1 MEKSKIKKTASSFMK
16 NVAMLI
22 CSQLLIKLLGFIYR
36 LVITNIEGFGDTG
49 LGYYSAGYQVY
60 AILLTLS
67 STGIPSVISKLVSER
82 IAIGDTKGAQRIFK
96 IAFSFFATIG
106 LILSIGLFFGADFI
120 ATHILN
126 VPDVA
131 PVMRVLSPAIVFVAM
146 SAIFRGYFS
155 GTQNMKPTSV
165 SQTLEQFFNCV
176 LTITFVYACVGRDAY
191 IMAAAGNLSTTC
203 AILIS
208 FSYLV
213 MYYKRNKINTSNSIE
228 SPEKNKSNKQLLKL
242 ILGISVPIT
251 VSSLIT
257 VISGFIDTATVSN
270 CMQSAYRGIESSK
283 EALEQI
289 AMSAT
294 GILSKVDTLVSFPLA
309 VNFAFSTALVPAI
322 SEALAKKDKSTASR
336 RLSFSFFAS
345 LIIIL
350 PCAVGYISLA
360 QPILNMI
367 YPTASEGAGVL
378 QIASVTMILTALS
391 QTMTGGLYGVNKSKI
406 PAIAAGL
413 GAIVK
418 FILNMILIT
427 NPNIGIY
434 GASISSFIYQVIV
447 FIICYRVLN
456 GSINMHIKFKEHIL
470 KPVISVV
477 GMGIIVYVG
486 YNIFNIF
493 LGNTISIVLSIIL
506 GAISYC
512 LLILL
517 TKTFS
522 KEDILMIP
530 YGTKIYNILLKLR
543 IYKEEKEPLK

>member
-146 SAIFRGYFS
+146 SAVFRGYFS

-367 YPTASEGAGVL
+367 YPTASEGAAVL

-456 GSINMHIKFKEHIL
+456 GSINMHIKFRDYIL
-470 KPVISVV
+470 KPVISVL

-486 YNIFNIF
+486 YSILNIFF
-493 LGNTISIVLSIIL
+493 GNTISTVLSIIL

>member
-67 STGIPSVISKLVSER
+67 STGRPSVISKLVSER
-82 IAIGDTKGAQRIFK
+82 TAIGDTKGAQRIFK

-146 SAIFRGYFS
+146 SAVFRGYFS

-213 MYYKRNKINTSNSIE
+213 MYYRKNKINTSNSIE

-242 ILGISVPIT
+242 ILGISLPIT

-309 VNFAFSTALVPAI
+309 VNFAFSTALVPAV

-413 GAIVK
+413 GAVVK

-447 FIICYRVLN
+447 FVICYRVLN
-456 GSINMHIKFKEHIL
+456 GSINMHIKFREHIL

-486 YNIFNIF
+486 YSILNIFF
-493 LGNTISIVLSIIL
+493 GNTISTVLSIVL